1 MQCFVFVEK
10 IVSTVL
16 PFFENNI
23 YKVLNIYQMIQICQ
37 GFQPNFKSF
46 MKSLVGYIS
55 DKLADENV
63 TGRDFSTFFTWPLS
77 HKPLCVSIWNSHP
90 AILNVLIQFRSSC
103 YQEINI
109 QKKKFLFPGNIYFQW
124 RDHVFW
130 LQLQTYFPSLH
141 LLKSQLSALLT
152 NYPSKINFNL
162 VVLC

>member
-109 QKKKFLFPGNIYFQW
+109 QKKKFYSLGTSISNEETMCSGFSYKLIFPAS
-124 RDHVFW
+124 
-130 LQLQTYFPSLH
+130 TYSNL
-141 LLKSQLSALLT
+141 
-152 NYPSKINFNL
+152 NYLPF
-162 VVLC
+162 